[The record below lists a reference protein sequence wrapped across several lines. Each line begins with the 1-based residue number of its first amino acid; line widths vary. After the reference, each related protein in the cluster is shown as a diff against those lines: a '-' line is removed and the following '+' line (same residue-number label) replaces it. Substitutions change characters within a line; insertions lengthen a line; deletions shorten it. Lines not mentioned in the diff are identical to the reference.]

1 MLSISVKEFL
11 FWKNKQLSKGGDQQS
26 FDVLLDCIGG
36 ISTSDLNM
44 KILNPKENLHL
55 KKNLEF
61 LESLWEEQLLKAC
74 PIQYLCGITFWRDL
88 KLKVTNKVLIPRPE
102 TELIVDIVF
111 NIFKKKS
118 EKLFFAELGTG
129 SGAISIALALA
140 YPFSF
145 GVATDI
151 DQDALE
157 IATKNYKIFS
167 NQSNLKFFCGNWWS
181 PLESFKGKI
190 DLAISNPPYIPRD
203 TYEKLPKEVK
213 NFEPKI
219 ALLGGDDG
227 LKHIREIILK
237 APLFLKEK
245 GWLILE
251 NHFDQSEKVK
261 KLLIKIIIL
270 NLSINYFF
278 TLLIHSFLLVN
289 LIIYLL

>member
-1 MLSISVKEFL
+1 MLSISVEEFL
-11 FWKNKQLSKGGDQQS
+11 IWKKKQLSKGGDQQS
-26 FDVLLDCIGG
+26 FAVLLDCLGG
-36 ISTSDLNM
+36 VSRSDINL
-44 KILNPKENLHL
+44 IAINPHGILHL
-55 KKNLEF
+55 KKKLEI
-61 LESLWEEQLLKAC
+61 LESVWDDHLLKSC

-111 NIFKKKS
+111 NIFRRKS

-140 YPFSF
+140 YPLSN

-157 IATKNYKIFS
+157 IATKNFINSSK
-167 NQSNLKFFCGNWWS
+167 QSNLKFYCGNWWS
-181 PLESFKGKI
+181 PLENFKGKL
-190 DLAISNPPYIPRD
+190 DLVISNTPYIPKD
-203 TYEKLPKEVK
+203 TYENLPKEVK
-213 NFEPKI
+213 NFEPKV
-219 ALLGGDDG
+219 ALLGGEDG
-227 LKHIREIILK
+227 LIHIREIIQK

-261 KLLIKIIIL
+261 QLLIKNKFTSIEIVKD
-270 NLSINYFF
+270 LSGIGRF
-278 TLLIHSFLLVN
+278 TIGR
-289 LIIYLL
+289 YK

>member
-1 MLSISVKEFL
+1 MLCISVEEFL
-11 FWKNKQLSKGGDQQS
+11 FWKKKQLSKGGDQQS
-26 FDVLLDCIGG
+26 FALLLDCIGG
-36 ISTSDLNM
+36 LATSDLNS
-44 KILNPKENLHL
+44 ISLNPGGNLHL

-61 LESLWEEQLLKAC
+61 LESVWDDHLTKSC

-111 NIFKKKS
+111 NIYKRKS

-140 YPFSF
+140 YPLSN

-151 DQDALE
+151 DQNALE
-157 IATKNYKIFS
+157 IATMNFVNSSKK
-167 NQSNLKFFCGNWWS
+167 SNLKFYCGNWWS
-181 PLESFKGKI
+181 PLENFKGKL
-190 DLAISNPPYIPRD
+190 DLAISNPPYIPKD

-213 NFEPKI
+213 NFEPKV
-219 ALLGGDDG
+219 ALLGGEDG
-227 LKHIREIILK
+227 LKHIREIIQK

-261 KLLIKIIIL
+261 QLLIKNEFTSIKTVKD
-270 NLSINYFF
+270 LSGIGRF
-278 TLLIHSFLLVN
+278 TIGR
-289 LIIYLL
+289 YK

>member
-1 MLSISVKEFL
+1 MLSISVDEFL
-11 FWKNKQLSKGGDQQS
+11 FWKKKQLSKGGDQQS
-26 FDVLLDCIGG
+26 FAVLLDCIGG
-36 ISTSDLNM
+36 ISSSDLNL
-44 KILNPKENLHL
+44 KILNPNGNLYL
-55 KKNLEF
+55 KKSLEF
-61 LESLWEEQLLKAC
+61 LESLWEDHLIRSC
-74 PIQYLCGITFWRDL
+74 PIQHLCGITYWRDL

-111 NIFKKKS
+111 NIFRKKS

-140 YPFSF
+140 YPFSEV
-145 GVATDI
+145 VATDI

-157 IATKNYKIFS
+157 IATKNYINSSK
-167 NQSNLKFFCGNWWS
+167 QSNLKFYCGNWWS
-181 PLESFKGKI
+181 PLESFKGKL

-219 ALLGGDDG
+219 ALLGGEDG
-227 LKHIREIILK
+227 LKHIREIIQK

-251 NHFDQSEKVK
+251 NHFDQGEKVK
-261 KLLIKIIIL
+261 QLLIQNKFTSIEIVKD
-270 NLSINYFF
+270 LSGIGRF
-278 TLLIHSFLLVN
+278 TIGR
-289 LIIYLL
+289 YK

>member
-1 MLSISVKEFL
+1 MLCISVEEFL
-11 FWKNKQLSKGGDQQS
+11 FWKQKQLSKGGDHQTFS
-26 FDVLLDCIGG
+26 VLLDCMGG
-36 ISTSDLNM
+36 VSRSHINLIT
-44 KILNPKENLHL
+44 INPHGILHL
-55 KKNLEF
+55 KKNLDF
-61 LESLWEEQLLKAC
+61 LESLWDDHLLRSC

-111 NIFKKKS
+111 NIFPRKS

-140 YPFSF
+140 YPSSD

-157 IATKNYKIFS
+157 IASKNFINSSK
-167 NQSNLKFFCGNWWS
+167 QSNLKFYCGNWWS
-181 PLESFKGKI
+181 PLESFKGKL
-190 DLAISNPPYIPRD
+190 DLAISNPPYIPKD

-213 NFEPKI
+213 NFEPKV
-219 ALLGGDDG
+219 ALLGGEDG
-227 LKHIREIILK
+227 LKHIRKIIQK

-251 NHFDQSEKVK
+251 NHFDQGEKVK
-261 KLLIKIIIL
+261 QLLLKNQFTSIEIVKD
-270 NLSINYFF
+270 LSGIGRF
-278 TLLIHSFLLVN
+278 TIGR
-289 LIIYLL
+289 YK

>member
-1 MLSISVKEFL
+1 MLCITVEDFL
-11 FWKNKQLSKGGDQQS
+11 FWKKKQLSKGGDQQS
-26 FDVLLDCIGG
+26 FAVLLDCIGG
-36 ISTSDLNM
+36 ISTSDLT
-44 KILNPKENLHL
+44 IISINPRGNLYL

-61 LESLWEEQLLKAC
+61 LESVWDDHLLKSC

-111 NIFKKKS
+111 SKFQKKS

-140 YPFSF
+140 YPLSQ
-145 GVATDI
+145 GIATDI
-151 DQDALE
+151 DRDALE
-157 IATKNYKIFS
+157 IATKNFINS
-167 NQSNLKFFCGNWWS
+167 SRQSNLKFYRGNWWS
-181 PLESFKGKI
+181 PLQGFKGKL

-213 NFEPKI
+213 KFEPKV
-219 ALLGGDDG
+219 ALLGGEDG
-227 LKHIREIILK
+227 LKHIREIIQK
-237 APLFLKEK
+237 APLFLKEN

-261 KLLIKIIIL
+261 QLLINNQFTSIEIL
-270 NLSINYFF
+270 KDLSGIGRF
-278 TLLIHSFLLVN
+278 TIGR
-289 LIIYLL
+289 YK

>member
-1 MLSISVKEFL
+1 MLCISVEEFL
-11 FWKNKQLSKGGDQQS
+11 FWKKKQLSKGGDQQS
-26 FDVLLDCIGG
+26 LEFLLDCIGG
-36 ISTSDLNM
+36 ISTSDLNL
-44 KILNPKENLHL
+44 KILNPKGNIHL
-55 KKNLEF
+55 KKNLDF
-61 LESLWEEQLLKAC
+61 LESVWGDHLLKSC

-111 NIFKKKS
+111 NIFRKKS

-140 YPFSF
+140 YPFSE

-157 IATKNYKIFS
+157 IATKNYINSSK
-167 NQSNLKFFCGNWWS
+167 QSNLKFYCGNWWS
-181 PLESFKGKI
+181 PLESFKGKL
-190 DLAISNPPYIPRD
+190 DLAISNPPYIPKD

-213 NFEPKI
+213 NFEPKV
-219 ALLGGDDG
+219 ALLGGEDG
-227 LKHIREIILK
+227 LKHIREIIQK

-251 NHFDQSEKVK
+251 NHFDQGEKVK
-261 KLLIKIIIL
+261 QLLIKNKFTSIEIVKD
-270 NLSINYFF
+270 LSGIGRF
-278 TLLIHSFLLVN
+278 TIGR
-289 LIIYLL
+289 YK